1 MLQGKCLGVTYA
13 SGSIFINRS
22 EQTALR
28 CREASSMMEVSKEE
42 QGKPE
47 LLITKKKK
55 KRQKL
60 LLGHL
65 VTTVYSGDQLV
76 LSLLR
81 E

>member
-28 CREASSMMEVSKEE
+28 CREASSKMEVSKEE

-47 LLITKKKK
+47 LLITKKK

>member
-1 MLQGKCLGVTYA
+1 MLQGKCLDVTYA

-55 KRQKL
+55 RQKL

>member
-1 MLQGKCLGVTYA
+1 
-13 SGSIFINRS
+13 
-22 EQTALR
+22 
-28 CREASSMMEVSKEE
+28 MMEVSKEE

-47 LLITKKKK
+47 LLITKKK

-76 LSLLR
+76 LSHLR

>member
-55 KRQKL
+55 RQKL